1 MTDSNSSLKSIPKV
15 AVVNDD
21 VVQLNILCGLLR
33 KADVE
38 PLQFKSAEAA
48 LSAFELGVTPAL
60 IVTDLYMPGIDGWRF
75 CHLLR
80 SPEYITFNQVPIL
93 VVSAIFEGDEVSRIT
108 TVLGANSFLPIPVDG
123 KQFIDRIQMLLKGE
137 KISEMIN
144 VLIVE
149 NDKQI
154 SFGLMKSFQAHG
166 FQVSTAFTYK
176 ESINLIGWTP
186 YHVAVLEY
194 DLPDGLGDD
203 LMKVIREKFPDCI
216 CIMMTGYSRP
226 ELALTWIKM
235 GASDYLQKP
244 FDPEYVIAQCER
256 ARREHSLMRSR
267 DLLND
272 RTRQLWESE
281 EKYRSLVQHT
291 SDPIFSFNPDGTYRF
306 ANEALARAY
315 GKKPE
320 EIIGKTLYDFFPY
333 DEAERR
339 MELVRHVF
347 NTGEKG
353 GIEGKVII
361 HTGEERYYLTRIDP
375 VKDEQGKVL
384 YATCTSKDITDREL
398 VEDALGKSEERFRA
412 AISAL
417 QEGFV
422 LHDQD
427 GSIVM
432 CNQSVERIM
441 GLKESQLQGRSP
453 LDPRW
458 RTIHEDGSD
467 YPGETHPAMLSLRQ
481 GITQYDVIMG
491 IYKPSGELT
500 WVSVNSAP
508 IGLNEKP
515 IGVVVTVVDITQR
528 KQAEEELQESEA
540 HYRAMVEGAPGI
552 IYSFSSKRGGFYYSP
567 RVVDI
572 LGYSPDQLINQPL
585 LWHDSIHPE
594 DVLRVD
600 HDILTAAMDKAF
612 EIEYRIKD
620 ANGTWHWFI
629 DRSIRFKIEGDDII
643 IEGLALD
650 ITDRKAI
657 ETQIQEQLEEL
668 NRWYGA
674 TLGREERIL
683 ELKKEVNHLLT
694 EAGKSPRY
702 ASVLNMA
709 DDMIPDSSKLGIPI
723 LKE

>member
-166 FQVSTAFTYK
+166 YQVSTAFTYK

-481 GITQYDVIMG
+481 GITQYEVIMG